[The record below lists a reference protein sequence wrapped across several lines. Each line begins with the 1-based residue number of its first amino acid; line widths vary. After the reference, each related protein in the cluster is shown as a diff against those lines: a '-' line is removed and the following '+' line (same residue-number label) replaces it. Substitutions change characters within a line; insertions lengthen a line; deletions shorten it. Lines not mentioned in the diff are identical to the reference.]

1 MSSDGSEKLAWRT
14 ALGCGLVAVACML
27 LPVPIQ
33 SAIRATANDALRPGQ
48 TMVRPLFA
56 AGSADS
62 EPRVGGSV
70 DSPELVRRVRE
81 LELQL
86 RQERL
91 REARLQEELKLVQ
104 STGVAPFIASPSS
117 RLMVWEMLSA
127 RVLGRERDLSGT
139 PALLL
144 DLGASNGATE
154 EAFVVYGADPVLDQ
168 GTDSGIQ
175 PGQPVYAG
183 RCVLGRITRAGRRTC
198 AVRLT
203 TDPKYS
209 ARAQLLR
216 ETASGA
222 QFGAEA
228 ILKGRGNGT
237 CELTGVPYTEPVSVG
252 DAVYTGGRSALFP
265 TPMYYGRVIEAKL
278 EAGQRWS
285 IVVKPNFDVDE
296 IREVAVLRE
305 NMSSSRVLGQ

>member
-1 MSSDGSEKLAWRT
+1 M
-14 ALGCGLVAVACML
+14 
-27 LPVPIQ
+27 
-33 SAIRATANDALRPGQ
+33 
-48 TMVRPLFA
+48 
-56 AGSADS
+56 
-62 EPRVGGSV
+62 
-70 DSPELVRRVRE
+70 
-81 LELQL
+81 
-86 RQERL
+86 
-91 REARLQEELKLVQ
+91 
-104 STGVAPFIASPSS
+104 
-117 RLMVWEMLSA
+117 
-127 RVLGRERDLSGT
+127 
-139 PALLL
+139 
-144 DLGASNGATE
+144 
-154 EAFVVYGADPVLDQ
+154 
-168 GTDSGIQ
+168 
-175 PGQPVYAG
+175 
-183 RCVLGRITRAGRRTC
+183 
-198 AVRLT
+198 RLT

-305 NMSSSRVLGQ
+305 NMSSTRVLGQ